1 MASITFDNGT
11 EELDTELDCFLA
23 EIDDIEQS
31 KMEEL
36 PEEPNCIVWKECI
49 DENTKHPYYWHTE
62 TQEVT
67 WIKPDSYDSD
77 LIAQETALKQWKRKC
92 VEIKRNNETRKKAAE
107 ERKRLAESQPKPTL
121 PRVTPR
127 IELEND
133 SDKISSEI
141 PSGSFGKIGKFKF
154 MKTEAEQKIPSA
166 AKSSARLTFT
176 VKKASS
182 PAPEDPA
189 PRDVTPPSRD
199 VTPPITLTPAKVKV
213 PTVTSSGR
221 QRTVTEIAA
230 EIKRKK
236 QQIALTNARIHLQ
249 KRVEEQKLS
258 KKVLENV
265 QKKEDVKEIRSRN
278 RDDRKVEKPASPKQ
292 ENKKRRIFQEVKSK
306 SPTKEVDKDSRRAL
320 EKEANLLKEKLEFWG
335 GDLKKL
341 SKFQIQI
348 IQLETRISDF
358 VAGHLSATY
367 VQSKVN
373 ELGQMLRDHEEN
385 SVPKDWSC
393 TYDREEKT
401 YRYTNKVTGKSQL
414 THPGED
420 DGSSES
426 ESEPENDDD
435 DLYEM
440 FQQEISEIET
450 KTRDKTPEVA
460 QTCPTP
466 SPPPAQP
473 PALPPSS
480 PPPPSP
486 PMPDDAPPPVPP
498 PPVPMQP
505 GYYHDMWG
513 NVVMEPWNAMGH
525 FPGMPAAPP
534 PPPPDD
540 GMMETYSPGNSDTED
555 EEEKKKKQEDLGVVS
570 VKAPMRYSTPP
581 LAPGTP
587 TKAPSPAVEEPPTSD
602 SKDVMEAEGSLP
614 REKREEKST
623 VSKKVVKKKK
633 KADGLL
639 IGSGSKKHK
648 GMNSLVAKWNKV
660 NKHADT
666 ALK

>member
-1 MASITFDNGT
+1 MANVNLDNGL
-11 EELDTELDCFLA
+11 EELDTELDSFLA
-23 EIDDIEQS
+23 EIDDIEHS
-31 KMEEL
+31 KLEEL

-49 DENTKHPYYWHTE
+49 DETTKHPYYWHTE

-77 LIAQETALKQWKRKC
+77 LIAQEAALKQWKKKC
-92 VEIKRNNETRKKAAE
+92 TEIKKINETRTKAAE
-107 ERKRLAESQPKPTL
+107 ERKKLAESQPKPAL

-133 SDKISSEI
+133 SERITSDN

-154 MKTEAEQKIPSA
+154 MKSEAEQKMSSA
-166 AKSSARLTFT
+166 TKSSARLTFT

-182 PAPEDPA
+182 PAPEESATPA
-189 PRDVTPPSRD
+189 PPPEVAPPERSPAPPKVT
-199 VTPPITLTPAKVKV
+199 V
-213 PTVTSSGR
+213 PTHTPSGR

-258 KKVLENV
+258 KKILEPAE
-265 QKKEDVKEIRSRN
+265 KKEDVKEIRSRN
-278 RDDRKVEKPASPKQ
+278 KEEKNSEKPESPKQ

-306 SPTKEVDKDSRRAL
+306 SPVKEVDKDSRRAL
-320 EKEANLLKEKLEFWG
+320 EKEAVLLKEKLEFWG

-348 IQLETRISDF
+348 IQVETRISDF
-358 VAGHLSATY
+358 IEGHLSASY
-367 VQSKVN
+367 VQCKIN
-373 ELGQMLRDHEEN
+373 ELGQMLRSHEEN
-385 SVPKDWSC
+385 SVPKDWTC
-393 TYDREEKT
+393 TFDREEKT
-401 YRYTNKVTGKSQL
+401 YRYTNKITGKSQL

-420 DGSSES
+420 DGSSDS
-426 ESEPENDDD
+426 ESEPENNDD

-450 KTRDKTPEVA
+450 STRDKTPEKA
-460 QTCPTP
+460 PASSTP
-466 SPPPAQP
+466 SPPPTEPVAQ
-473 PALPPSS
+473 
-480 PPPPSP
+480 PPPSP
-486 PMPDDAPPPVPP
+486 PPPTPPMPPIPSDAPPPVPP
-498 PPVPMQP
+498 PPAPVQ
-505 GYYHDMWG
+505 GYYQDMWG
-513 NVVMEPWNAMGH
+513 NVVMEPWNGIGH
-525 FPGMPAAPP
+525 FPGMPTAPP

-540 GMMETYSPGNSDTED
+540 GMMETYSPGNSDSED

-587 TKAPSPAVEEPPTSD
+587 TKLPSSPAAASEESPTSE
-602 SKDVMEAEGSLP
+602 SKVRKVQLLQFPHLPQVMLTPDIG
-614 REKREEKST
+614 RYEEK
-623 VSKKVVKKKK
+623 
-633 KADGLL
+633 
-639 IGSGSKKHK
+639 
-648 GMNSLVAKWNKV
+648 
-660 NKHADT
+660 
-666 ALK
+666 LKCW